1 MKNSNENIIF
11 YRSWWSSLA
20 DKSPEFRHAVLDAV
34 FAYAFDEIDPSFP
47 TESGQ
52 QIAFENMSSF
62 IDQNRE
68 KFAKKKEQRKAAI
81 EARWAKQKGDDN
93 TKNTNVF
100 ETIQNEFSYSP
111 ARPNKDKVKDN
122 EKEKDNVKD
131 KDNASKKEDKSFF
144 SQNNNNNADAGK
156 KEKIIFDYALSL
168 LTEGR
173 IEAYKHAVK
182 AFDYNDA
189 LGWQR
194 ETERKDG
201 NVVRQPIRQQL
212 AWLKAS
218 PQKPP
223 QEFEAEHGAALA
235 AILRRS
241 GMLPENA
248 SIIDDFRGF
257 GIRDGCVYFLY
268 AYITKAV
275 RAFSLAIRKNQ
286 KINNIVTQELTRAFP
301 GSESFAVIAKNN
313 F

>member
-34 FAYAFDEIDPSFP
+34 FAYAFDEIIPSFP

-52 QIAFENMSSF
+52 QIAFENISSF

-68 KFAKKKEQRKAAI
+68 KFAKKKEAA
-81 EARWAKQKGDDN
+81 EARWKKQKDAQRC
-93 TKNTNVF
+93 TTM
-100 ETIQNEFSYSP
+100 QNDAQVCTTMQSDGRAP
-111 ARPNKDKVKDN
+111 AGSVKDKVKDN

-173 IEAYKHAVK
+173 IEAYAHAVK